1 MTSALAHFRIRTRL
15 IALALISVLGFS
27 TLIAVDLFS
36 QWNALNEARQRE
48 LRSLVESTVAIATQL
63 DQQVAKGAMSREE
76 AQNRAKTQIGMMRYR
91 GNEYFFITDM
101 APKMVMHPIRP
112 ELDGKD
118 LSTNKDPNGKLLFM
132 EFVQVVRAGGS
143 GFVDY
148 LWPRAGSDQPVGK
161 ISYVQGYAPW
171 GWLIGTGVYTDDL
184 DALFWELVREKL
196 LQVGLMMLGIL
207 ALTAVL
213 IRSITRPLGDLNASM
228 SRIADNELG
237 VSVPGVNRQDEIGN
251 MARAVEV
258 LRENGLERERL
269 EQQQS
274 EQRKAAEARQSAME
288 RLIQSFRSEAEQS
301 LATVTQESSQL
312 EKTARTLTDIANE
325 TASKADSVASASEL
339 ASSNVVTVAAASEEL
354 ARSIDEIAQQI
365 SRTSENVGNASREAA
380 NTNGKVA
387 ALAVAARSIGEV
399 VTLIQ
404 QIASQ
409 TNLLAL
415 NATIEAARAG
425 EAGRGFAV
433 VAAEVKGLAEQTSK
447 ATDTITGQITA
458 VQNSSE
464 EAVTSIEQIA
474 RIMEDVHSYTSAI
487 AAAVEQQQVATV
499 EISRNVHEAANA
511 TKTVAATVRGV
522 TEAAA
527 ATSRSADV
535 VLSSSAEMN
544 GKTTQVKDNI
554 GRFLQDIAAA

>member
-1 MTSALAHFRIRTRL
+1 
-15 IALALISVLGFS
+15 
-27 TLIAVDLFS
+27 
-36 QWNALNEARQRE
+36 
-48 LRSLVESTVAIATQL
+48 
-63 DQQVAKGAMSREE
+63 
-76 AQNRAKTQIGMMRYR
+76 
-91 GNEYFFITDM
+91 
-101 APKMVMHPIRP
+101 
-112 ELDGKD
+112 
-118 LSTNKDPNGKLLFM
+118 
-132 EFVQVVRAGGS
+132 
-143 GFVDY
+143 
-148 LWPRAGSDQPVGK
+148 
-161 ISYVQGYAPW
+161 
-171 GWLIGTGVYTDDL
+171 
-184 DALFWELVREKL
+184 
-196 LQVGLMMLGIL
+196 
-207 ALTAVL
+207 
-213 IRSITRPLGDLNASM
+213 
-228 SRIADNELG
+228 
-237 VSVPGVNRQDEIGN
+237 
-251 MARAVEV
+251 
-258 LRENGLERERL
+258 
-269 EQQQS
+269 
-274 EQRKAAEARQSAME
+274 
-288 RLIQSFRSEAEQS
+288 
-301 LATVTQESSQL
+301 
-312 EKTARTLTDIANE
+312 
-325 TASKADSVASASEL
+325 
-339 ASSNVVTVAAASEEL
+339 
-354 ARSIDEIAQQI
+354 
-365 SRTSENVGNASREAA
+365 
-380 NTNGKVA
+380 
-387 ALAVAARSIGEV
+387 V

-487 AAAVEQQQVATV
+487 AAAVEEQQVATV

-527 ATSRSADV
+527 ATSRSADI

>member
-1 MTSALAHFRIRTRL
+1 MTSALARFRIRTRL

-27 TLIAVDLFS
+27 TLIAVDLFG

-63 DQQVAKGAMSREE
+63 DQQVAKGTISREE
-76 AQNRAKTQIGMMRYR
+76 AQNRAKTQIGVMR
-91 GNEYFFITDM
+91 GHEYFFITDM
-101 APKMVMHPIRP
+101 TPKMVMHPIRP
-112 ELDGKD
+112 DLDGKD
-118 LSTNKDPNGKLLFM
+118 LSTNKDPNGKLLFL

-143 GFVDY
+143 GYVDY
-148 LWPRAGSDQPVGK
+148 LWPRAGSEQPIGK

-184 DALFWELVREKL
+184 DALFWDLVKEKL
-196 LQVGLMMLGIL
+196 LQVGLMMLAIL

-213 IRSITRPLGDLNASM
+213 IRSITRPLGDLNVSM
-228 SRIADNELG
+228 SRIANNELR
-237 VSVPGVNRQDEIGN
+237 VSVPGVSRQDEIGN

-269 EQQQS
+269 EQQQG
-274 EQRKAAEARQSAME
+274 EQRKAAEARQAAIE
-288 RLIQSFRSEAEQS
+288 RLIQSFQSEAERS

-312 EKTARTLTDIANE
+312 EQTARTLTDVANE
-325 TASKADSVASASEL
+325 TASKANSVASASEL

-365 SRTSENVGNASREAA
+365 GRTSENVGNASREAA

-433 VAAEVKGLAEQTSK
+433 VAAEVKSLAEQTAK
-447 ATDTITGQITA
+447 ATETITGQITS
-458 VQNSSE
+458 VQTR
-464 EAVTSIEQIA
+464 AK
-474 RIMEDVHSYTSAI
+474 R
-487 AAAVEQQQVATV
+487 
-499 EISRNVHEAANA
+499 
-511 TKTVAATVRGV
+511 
-522 TEAAA
+522 
-527 ATSRSADV
+527 
-535 VLSSSAEMN
+535 
-544 GKTTQVKDNI
+544 
-554 GRFLQDIAAA
+554 